1 MNGVNGGLLG
11 PRRDPFGG
19 LGVTTTLE
27 RALVVGTDSSF
38 ANVELLLPM
47 TGSNSGTTFTDVSS
61 KNYAITRTGAVTST
75 ARWPFTGS
83 GSSGLFDGTSNYL
96 TAGSATDW
104 KFLHDGSTDYTIE
117 ALVYMTNTASSYIA
131 STSAYGIDAGF
142 WFGFELGNLAFGIT
156 RGVPGDALSVL
167 GATTASTNTW
177 HHAAVVYQVLPVTAA
192 KYSKVTVYLNGTS
205 DGSTS
210 SSGFAFSSSNPFNI
224 LQVGRYAT
232 SSTSQ
237 AAGGYLPGNI
247 SNLRITKQARYTGN
261 FTAPTMPLFAR

>member
-75 ARWPFTGS
+75 TRWPFTGS
-83 GSSGLFDGTSNYL
+83 GSSGLFNGTSDYL
-96 TAGSATDW
+96 TVGSAADW
-104 KFLHDGSTDYTIE
+104 KFLHDASTDHTVEAFIYVTDNTSATFAGTAAASADIGFTFSVE
-117 ALVYMTNTASSYIA
+117 SGDLYYSFYRGVGGSLFVTTSTGALVT
-131 STSAYGIDAGF
+131 
-142 WFGFELGNLAFGIT
+142 
-156 RGVPGDALSVL
+156 V
-167 GATTASTNTW
+167 NTW
-177 HHAAVVYQVLPVTAA
+177 HHVAAVLQFIKAGATTLATA
-192 KYSKVTVYLNGTS
+192 TLYLNGS
-205 DGSTS
+205 NVASAAAS
-210 SSGFAFSSSNPFNI
+210 SFAFSSSNPTYTLNI
-224 LQVGRYAT
+224 GRYPFT
-232 SSTSQ
+232 TP
-237 AAGGYLPGNI
+237 GGYLPGNI